1 MDKKTYCAK
10 TSNGYILVGGATLE
24 YLEVKFELSL
34 NDLLEAERLDR
45 GEKLSRKIRIRTESE
60 IYKNLYSSS
69 RNGRYLIT
77 IEREH

>member
-45 GEKLSRKIRIRTESE
+45 GEVLSRKIKIRTESE

-69 RNGRYLIT
+69 KKGRYLIT
-77 IEREH
+77 IEREN